1 MLAFKSYLKLE
12 EATQYHIGKGGF
24 SKILK
29 TKPEL
34 KPLFDILE
42 LDALKLHFKLEGD
55 IVKNV
60 IIFKII
66 TNKDFSIIQQ
76 IYNTIAHLV
85 TDTRIK
91 QGQQIDFKFGDT
103 KIIFYSSGGRL
114 QNVYDEN
121 GVNLKQ
127 TAPNTSQQESA
138 LVFALNQH
146 SYPTQ
151 EEINSAANFSFDSKW
166 HSSFV
171 KSYNLIINNLGIGSY
186 HYYRDFDKKKPAF
199 LNKMTNPKYLPDSKD
214 NWNPSDIWAI
224 KINSADII
232 SSRIMDV
239 LHKFDNKQATIYDL
253 NLEIEKLFEEKLLIG
268 ISIKKIEHGNGS
280 LKTVKVTPEYTE
292 SVRFK
297 SPISD
302 AKFNYNPA
310 LSYIDLNCLYNILGD
325 DLKYQFRIAPRASS
339 GDLNMYMQ
347 GAIYPQKS
355 NWDGSVSKILL
366 NSKTENKIIN
376 FKQDVELNNYGTSL
390 EQAFK
395 VIKDANFISWVKGND
410 SRFIS
415 ISEIDKNLTEYE
427 VKRALCLLHFV
438 YEIEQLKL
446 DTTFKSLFLS
456 STKMNDFSS
465 IHYKVS

>member
-12 EATQYHIGKGGF
+12 ESTQYHIGKGGF

-29 TKPEL
+29 TKPKL

-42 LDALKLHFKLEGD
+42 LDASKLHFKLEGGV
-55 IVKNV
+55 VKDV
-60 IIFKII
+60 ITFKII

-85 TDTRIK
+85 TDARIK

-103 KIIFYSSGGRL
+103 KIIMYSSGGRL
-114 QNVYDEN
+114 QNVYDES
-121 GVNLKQ
+121 GASLKQ

-146 SYPTQ
+146 TYPTQ
-151 EEINSAANFSFDSKW
+151 EEINSVTNFSFNSIW

-199 LNKMTNPKYLPDSKD
+199 LNKMTSPKYLPDSKD
-214 NWNPSDIWAI
+214 NWNPSDIWAVQV
-224 KINSADII
+224 NSADIV

-253 NLEIEKLFEEKLLIG
+253 NLEIEKLFEERLLIG
-268 ISIKKIEHGNGS
+268 LSIKKIEHGNGS
-280 LKTVKVTPEYTE
+280 MKTVKVTPEYTE
-292 SVRFK
+292 SVRFE
-297 SPISD
+297 SPIPG
-302 AKFNYNPA
+302 AKFTYNPA
-310 LSYIDLNCLYNILGD
+310 LSYIDINCLYNILGD

-347 GAIYPQKS
+347 GAVYPQKS

-366 NSKTENKIIN
+366 NSKTENKIMK
-376 FKQDVELNNYGTSL
+376 FKLEVDTNVYGTSL

-395 VIKDANFISWVKGND
+395 VIPDINFISWVKGND

-415 ISEIDKNLTEYE
+415 ISDLDKTITEYE

>member
-12 EATQYHIGKGGF
+12 ESTEYHIGQGGF

-42 LDALKLHFKLEGD
+42 LDATKLHFKLEGGL
-55 IVKNV
+55 VKDV
-60 IIFKII
+60 ITFKVI
-66 TNKDFSIIQQ
+66 TNKNFNIIQQ

-85 TDTRIK
+85 TDTNTK
-91 QGQQIDFKFGDT
+91 HGQQIDFKFGDT
-103 KIIFYSSGGRL
+103 KIILYSSGGRL
-114 QNVYDEN
+114 QNVYDAS
-121 GVNLKQ
+121 GINLKQ

-146 SYPTQ
+146 SYPSQ
-151 EEINSAANFSFDSKW
+151 EEIDSAVSFSFDSKW

-199 LNKMTNPKYLPDSKD
+199 LNKMTSPKYLPDSKD
-214 NWNPSDIWAI
+214 NWNPSDIWAVQI
-224 KINSADII
+224 HSADIV

-253 NLEIEKLFEEKLLIG
+253 NLELEKLFEERLLIG
-268 ISIKKIEHGNGS
+268 VSIKKIEYGNGS

-292 SVRFK
+292 SVKFE
-297 SPISD
+297 SVISG

-325 DLKYQFRIAPRASS
+325 NLKYQFRIAPRASS

-347 GAIYPQKS
+347 GAVYPQKS
-355 NWDGSVSKILL
+355 NWDGSVSKVLL
-366 NSKTENKIIN
+366 NNKTENKIMK
-376 FKQDVELNNYGTSL
+376 FKLEVDTNVYGTSL
-390 EQAFK
+390 EQAFRF
-395 VIKDANFISWVKGND
+395 IKDTNFISWVKDNR
-410 SRFIS
+410 SQFIS
-415 ISEIDKNLTEYE
+415 ISEIDKTLTEYE

-438 YEIEQLKL
+438 YEIEQLDL
-446 DTTFKSLFLS
+446 GTTFKSLFLS

>member
-12 EATQYHIGKGGF
+12 ESTEYHIGQGGF

-42 LDALKLHFKLEGD
+42 LDATKLHFKLEGGL
-55 IVKNV
+55 VKDV
-60 IIFKII
+60 ITFKVI
-66 TNKDFSIIQQ
+66 TNKNFNIIQQ

-85 TDTRIK
+85 TDTNTK
-91 QGQQIDFKFGDT
+91 HGQQISFKFGDT
-103 KIIFYSSGGRL
+103 KIILYSSGGRL
-114 QNVYDEN
+114 QNVYDAS
-121 GVNLKQ
+121 GINLKQ

-146 SYPTQ
+146 SYPSQ
-151 EEINSAANFSFDSKW
+151 EEIDSAVSFSFDSKW

-199 LNKMTNPKYLPDSKD
+199 LNKMTSPKYLPDSKD
-214 NWNPSDIWAI
+214 NWNPSDIWAVQI
-224 KINSADII
+224 HSADIV

-253 NLEIEKLFEEKLLIG
+253 NLELEKLFEERLLIG
-268 ISIKKIEHGNGS
+268 VSIKKIEYGNGS

-292 SVRFK
+292 SVKFE
-297 SPISD
+297 SVISG

-347 GAIYPQKS
+347 GAVYPQKS
-355 NWDGSVSKILL
+355 NWDGSVSKVLL
-366 NSKTENKIIN
+366 NNKTENKIMK
-376 FKQDVELNNYGTSL
+376 FKLEVDTNVYGTSL
-390 EQAFK
+390 EQAFRF
-395 VIKDANFISWVKGND
+395 IKDTNFISWVKDNR
-410 SRFIS
+410 SQFIS
-415 ISEIDKNLTEYE
+415 ISEIDKTLTEYE

-438 YEIEQLKL
+438 YEIEQLDL
-446 DTTFKSLFLS
+446 GTTFKSLFLS